1 MPTLLQYYQMSNN
14 LQTILLATA
23 TADALGVPVE
33 FERRK
38 DLQENPVTDMREFG
52 TYKQPKGTWSD
63 DTSLMLC
70 LAESMVE
77 GLDLQ
82 RLAQKFIA
90 WKNDNYWTARGWV
103 FDIGIGT
110 RIAIERLENG
120 TPPELASGFDEM
132 DNGNGSLM
140 RILPL
145 VMYIKD
151 LDIDQR
157 YEWTK
162 KVSSLTHAHVRSVMA
177 CFYYLE
183 FAKKIVEGKDK
194 FQAYTELQSE
204 MITHFEKRE
213 INTLEIQKF
222 SRLLTK
228 DISTVNEKYIQS
240 RGYVIYTLEAAVWCI
255 LTTSNYK
262 EAVLKAVNLGEDT
275 DTTAAVAGGLAGLI
289 YGIESIPKEWL
300 EVIARKLDIVE
311 LANRFEK

>member
-1 MPTLLQYYQMSNN
+1 MNN

>member
-1 MPTLLQYYQMSNN
+1 MND
-14 LQTILLATA
+14 LQTILLSTA

-33 FERRK
+33 FERRE
-38 DLQENPVTDMREFG
+38 DLRKNPLTDMREFG
-52 TYKQPKGTWSD
+52 TYNQPKGTWSD

-70 LAESMVE
+70 LAENIVE

-82 RLAQKFIA
+82 NLAQKFIA
-90 WKNDNYWTARGWV
+90 WKNDNYWTANGWV

-120 TPPELASGFDEM
+120 TPPELAGGFDEM

-145 VMYIKD
+145 VLYIKD
-151 LDIDQR
+151 LDIYQR

-183 FAKKIVEGKDK
+183 FAKKILEGKDK
-194 FQAYTELQSE
+194 FQAYAELQSE
-204 MITHFEKRE
+204 MLHYFEKHL
-213 INTLEIQKF
+213 IDTNEIQKF
-222 SRLLTK
+222 SMLLTE
-228 DISTVNEKYIQS
+228 DISTLNEAGIQS
-240 RGYVIYTLEAAVWCI
+240 SGYVIYTLEASIWCI

-262 EAVLKAVNLGEDT
+262 EAVLKAVNLGDDT
-275 DTTAAVAGGLAGLI
+275 DTTAAVTGGLEGLI
-289 YGIESIPKEWL
+289 YSIEAIPKEWL
-300 EVIARKLDIVE
+300 QVVARKNDIVTLSE
-311 LANRFEK
+311 LWKS

>member
-1 MPTLLQYYQMSNN
+1 MNN
-14 LQTILLATA
+14 FQTILLATA

-33 FERRK
+33 FESRE
-38 DLQENPVTDMREFG
+38 DLQQNPVTDMREFG
-52 TYKQPKGTWSD
+52 TYNQPKGTWSD

-82 RLAQKFIA
+82 KLAQKFIA

-103 FDIGIGT
+103 FDIGIAT
-110 RIAIERLENG
+110 RQAIERLENG
-120 TPPELASGFDEM
+120 TPPELAGGFDEM

-204 MITHFEKRE
+204 MITHVAKRE
-213 INTLEIQKF
+213 INPQEIQKF